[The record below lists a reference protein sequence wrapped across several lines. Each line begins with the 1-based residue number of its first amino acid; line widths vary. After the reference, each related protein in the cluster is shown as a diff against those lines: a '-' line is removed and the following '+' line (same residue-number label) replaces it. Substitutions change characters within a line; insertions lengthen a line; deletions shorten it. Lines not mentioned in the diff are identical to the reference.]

1 MRRAGIADTGMSGAV
16 DQRRVLV
23 GQLLKII
30 GDDDAG
36 DGSPGGGDAHGPVD
50 QMAQLTWHA
59 GGCDE
64 IRGDVLEQRLQIHF
78 LLIMSADGGARLLT
92 YNGDDGHVIHL
103 RVVQAGQQVDRTRPG
118 SGVAESDLAGELGV
132 GRGHKGRHLLV
143 ANLDVLEAVLDLL
156 QRHVE
161 TTDAIAG
168 VAVDALDS
176 PLLQAMPHEVA
187 DVHAHGR

>member
-1 MRRAGIADTGMSGAV
+1 MSGAV

-23 GQLLKII
+23 GQLLKVI

-50 QMAQLTWHA
+50 QVAELTRHA
-59 GGCDE
+59 GGCDK
-64 IRGDVLEQRLQIHF
+64 IRCDVLEQRLQVHF

-92 YNGDDGHVIHL
+92 YDSDDGHVIHL
-103 RVVQAGQQVDRTRPG
+103 RVIQASQQVDRTRPR
-118 SGVAESDLAGELGV
+118 SGIAESDLTGELGV
-132 GRGHKGRHLLV
+132 GRGHEGRHLLV
-143 ANLDVLEAVLDLL
+143 ANLDVLEAVLNLL

-161 TTDAIAG
+161 TTDTIAG

-176 PLLQAMPHEVA
+176 PLLQALPYEVA
-187 DVHAHGR
+187 DVDAHGR